1 MFGEFTY
8 LWRDKSKSKKGLS
21 QGVGKNKMVNVKSK
35 WNTSH
40 PASPFGILGT
50 AWLLWLSGISSH
62 GRNTTLSE
70 SAKRALWYKLLQVK
84 STQKNTWLNPVCC
97 YSRYTLYVPLSPV
110 DCKPG
115 KTPVLKIKPIHY
127 GVNSIEHVSVLIVR
141 AYVN

>member
-1 MFGEFTY
+1 MYYVWRVYILVTRQKEKQKRTFTGCGEI
-8 LWRDKSKSKKGLS
+8 
-21 QGVGKNKMVNVKSK
+21 NKMVNVKSK

-84 STQKNTWLNPVCC
+84 STQKNTWLNPVCF
-97 YSRYTLYVPLSPV
+97 YSGYTSYVPLSPV

-127 GVNSIEHVSVLIVR
+127 GVNSIEHVSVLIVQ
-141 AYVN
+141 A